1 VVLVDKPA
9 GPTSHDLVARARR
22 ALGTRAVG
30 HGGTLDPFATGL
42 LLLLVGKATRL
53 ARFAG
58 SQPKTYLATAV
69 LGARTDTDDAT
80 GASLPGGP
88 GPVPA
93 DGGEVAGAI
102 AGFRGTGLQ
111 RPPAFS
117 AKKVAGVRSY
127 RLARRG
133 EAVDLAPVEV
143 TVHAIELV
151 EWAPPRVTFR
161 ATVSAGTYV
170 RALARDLGEA
180 LGCGAHLESL
190 RREAIG
196 GLRVEDA
203 VSPEAIGPAALRP
216 ARLAV
221 AHLPTVELDRAGA
234 AAVAH
239 GRAVA
244 APGELAGH
252 VALLDRGE
260 LVAVARA
267 EGGMLRPEVVL
278 S

>member
-1 VVLVDKPA
+1 MVLVDKPA
-9 GPTSHDLVARARR
+9 GPTSHDVVARARR

-30 HGGTLDPFATGL
+30 HAGTLDPFATGL
-42 LLLLVGKATRL
+42 LVLLVGKATRL

-58 SQPKTYLATAV
+58 GQPKTYLATAV

-80 GASLPGGP
+80 GESLPGGP
-88 GPVPA
+88 GPVPTDRA
-93 DGGEVAGAI
+93 AVAAAI
-102 AGFRGTGLQ
+102 AGFRGTAPP
-111 RPPAFS
+111 RPPAYS

-127 RLARRG
+127 RRARRG

-151 EWAPPRVTFR
+151 DWAPPRVTFR

-180 LGCGAHLESL
+180 LGCGAHLEAL
-190 RREAIG
+190 RREAVG
-196 GLRVEDA
+196 ALRVEDA
-203 VSPEAIGPAALRP
+203 VAPDAVGPGDLRP

-221 AHLPTVELDRAGA
+221 AHLPAVELDDA
-234 AAVAH
+234 AREAVGH
-239 GRAVA
+239 GRAIPGGA
-244 APGELAGH
+244 AFQGH
-252 VALLDRGE
+252 VALLVRGE
-260 LVAVARA
+260 LAAVAWA

-278 S
+278 P